1 MLKKE
6 QLNFV
11 LSRYNVLSKN
21 LMAPPSF
28 GESMAVLNQ
37 RKIRW
42 IIRQIDLGE
51 LSVWQIAKQQKIT
64 PRHARR
70 VYKKY
75 KGIQQP
81 KLSKPGRQPD
91 TISKQEIALIK
102 RLFKQQPFGACN
114 MEKIL
119 TINGKHIP
127 HNRIHKIMKQEGIA
141 ITQPNK
147 SRRRKWI
154 RYERKFSNSLWHID
168 WSKFQGKWLIAIL
181 DDASRLIVGYGLFD
195 NATQNNSITVMQQAI
210 NKHGVPKQLV
220 SDHGV
225 QFTSIARE
233 NCSKPNDNK
242 FQQFLK
248 ENNIQHIKA
257 RVKHPQTNG
266 KLERWWQ
273 TNNFLMNHF
282 GSLQKGIK
290 YYNERRP
297 HMSLNTSVALVTP
310 MQAFQTKTRC
320 KNGL

>member
-1 MLKKE
+1 
-6 QLNFV
+6 
-11 LSRYNVLSKN
+11 
-21 LMAPPSF
+21 
-28 GESMAVLNQ
+28 MAVLNQ

-42 IIRQIDLGE
+42 IIRQMDSGE

-70 VYKKY
+70 VYTKY

-81 KLSKPGRQPD
+81 KLLNPGRQPIP
-91 TISKQEIALIK
+91 ISKQQIALVK
-102 RLFKQQPFGACN
+102 RLFREQPFGACN

-119 TINGKHIP
+119 SIDGKHIP
-127 HNRIHKIMKQEGIA
+127 HNRIHKIMKQEGLA

-154 RYERKFSNSLWHID
+154 RYERRFSNSLWHID
-168 WSKFQGKWLIAIL
+168 WSIFEGKWLIAIL
-181 DDASRLIVGYGLFD
+181 DDASRFIVGYGLFD
-195 NATQNNSITVMQQAI
+195 NATQNNSTLVMQQAI
-210 NKHGVPKQLV
+210 TKYGAPKQLV

-233 NCSKPNDNK
+233 TCTEPNDNK
-242 FQQFLK
+242 FQKFLK
-248 ENNIQHIKA
+248 ANNIQHIKA

-273 TNNFLMNHF
+273 TNKYLSNHF

-297 HMSLNTSVALVTP
+297 YMSLNTDVALVTP
-310 MQAFQTKTRC
+310 MQAFNEKMRC
-320 KNGL
+320 